1 MSQFF
6 DDTMQ
11 GLLQAIE
18 IEKGNI
24 PLTERS
30 GMSAPTFYVSNND
43 KELVDKLI
51 EIRKQENISQS
62 ELAKMTGNTQQ
73 AISRLEKKNHSPSLQ
88 TFCNILNALGYGLM
102 IEKKDLVQEYG
113 RKYKNFRSIFRTTI
127 EGSEI

>member
-1 MSQFF
+1 MSKFI

-18 IEKGNI
+18 IEKENI

-30 GMSAPTFYVSNND
+30 KMPAPTFFVSSDD

-51 EIRKQENISQS
+51 EIRKQEIISQS

-88 TFCNILNALGYGLM
+88 TFCNILDALGYGNM
-102 IEKKDLVQEYG
+102 IEKKA
-113 RKYKNFRSIFRTTI
+113 II
-127 EGSEI
+127 

>member
-1 MSQFF
+1 MSKFF

-30 GMSAPTFYVSNND
+30 GMAAPTFFVSTDD
-43 KELVDKLI
+43 KELIDKLI

-62 ELAKMTGNTQQ
+62 ELAKITGNTQQ

-88 TFCNILNALGYGLM
+88 TFCNILDALGYGIM
-102 IEKKDLVQEYG
+102 IEKKA
-113 RKYKNFRSIFRTTI
+113 TI
-127 EGSEI
+127 